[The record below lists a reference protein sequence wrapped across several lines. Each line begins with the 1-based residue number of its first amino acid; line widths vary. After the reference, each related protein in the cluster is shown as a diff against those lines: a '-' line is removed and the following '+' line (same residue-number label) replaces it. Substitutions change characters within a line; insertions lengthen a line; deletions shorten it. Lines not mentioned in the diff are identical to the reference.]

1 MFIQVHIIARLP
13 FFNKKLFD
21 LQPLS
26 HTYDITCKIEGNAAD
41 LLMVTFTYSSIWYL
55 FYEVYSTV
63 LYYKD
68 KENEPWLAKVI
79 ARAIS
84 QSLKQRTIWHKGL
97 NACMYITSDMKVGH
111 YTEPWPTTFLCL

>member
-1 MFIQVHIIARLP
+1 LVFILWGILYCI
-13 FFNKKLFD
+13 
-21 LQPLS
+21 
-26 HTYDITCKIEGNAAD
+26 
-41 LLMVTFTYSSIWYL
+41 
-55 FYEVYSTV
+55 

-68 KENEPWLAKVI
+68 KENEPWLAKEI

-111 YTEPWPTTFLCL
+111 PWTKELLRHQSLNVVFTGHFVWGGEAIL